1 MATLSQTVALNAGL
15 SQLGSGVTPPQFVR
29 NRARAETSTP
39 AGVLQAATPSYSVD
53 ISKEARA
60 QANLDNVQRAPVV
73 DYTNNIRRTK
83 DKTIDA
89 IVAGGNRWWH
99 TPGGSGETPSAVAL
113 GTISYSFMSSGGGG
127 ADAVGFVA
135 MDSSQQQAIRDAL
148 AHISSFIDVTFSE
161 VGSGGNISFGTNTQ
175 NSSAGYARYP
185 NEGGQVFLANNAS
198 TFGDGWAPGS
208 YTWMTILHE
217 TAHALGLKHP
227 GNYNAGG
234 GGTEGP
240 YLPKK
245 YDNRSYTVMS
255 YNNDEKNMKRI
266 AYNGSSFSTGHVT
279 PDSLQ
284 MFDITALQY
293 LYGEA
298 ASSAT
303 TYSFNE
309 GDIFSRSIWNNN
321 AASTIDL
328 SNTSSANIL
337 DLRGGKFSSIGVRD
351 AYADMAPHFNKDSYA
366 TLTSNGKKLT
376 KLLGVPTYDGG
387 NNLGIAKGSQIRQ
400 VVGGSGNDAII
411 SNGLGGTAIDAGN
424 GDDHLFLTTGTN
436 GSVTGGAGDDT
447 VYVQKTAG
455 AVWSLSGGVLTLT
468 NTKTSAT
475 LATVNV
481 SGIEHVAYWN
491 GKTTK
496 AAGTP
501 LLASPLQQT
510 VQLAY
515 GSAAGA
521 SGSQIDER
529 A

>member
-15 SQLGSGVTPPQFVR
+15 SKLGAGLAPPQFVR
-29 NRARAETSTP
+29 NATRGDAAIS
-39 AGVLQAATPSYSVD
+39 AGMLEQATTLSYSVD
-53 ISKEARA
+53 LSGEARA
-60 QANLDNVQRAPVV
+60 LSSQDNVQRAPLV

-99 TPGGSGETPSAVAL
+99 TPGGSGENPSTVAL
-113 GTISYSFMSSGGGG
+113 GTITYSFLSSASGQDG
-127 ADAVGFVA
+127 VGFVA
-135 MDSSQQQAIRDAL
+135 LDASQKQSIRDAL
-148 AHISSFIDVTFSE
+148 AHISSFIDVSFSE
-161 VGSGGNISFGTNTQ
+161 VGSGGNLSFGSNTQ
-175 NSSAGYARYP
+175 TGSAGYARYP

-198 TFGDGWAPGS
+198 TYGDGWAPGS

-309 GDIFSRSIWNNN
+309 GEIFSRSIWNNN

-436 GSVTGGAGDDT
+436 GSVVGGAGDDT
-447 VYVQKTAG
+447 VYVQKTSG
-455 AVWSLSGGVLTLT
+455 AVWSLNGGVLTLT

-491 GKTTK
+491 GKKTK
-496 AAGTP
+496 ALGTP

-515 GSAAGA
+515 GSAAGT

>member
-1 MATLSQTVALNAGL
+1 MATLSQTVALNTGL
-15 SQLGSGVTPPQFVR
+15 SRLGKGDVLPPLVR
-29 NRARAETSTP
+29 NRASVMAS
-39 AGVLQAATPSYSVD
+39 AGALEQSGSLSYALSLSD
-53 ISKEARA
+53 EARVL
-60 QANLDNVQRAPVV
+60 ANQDNVQRAPTV

-99 TPGGSGETPSAVAL
+99 TPGGSGENPSSVAL
-113 GTISYSFMSSGGGG
+113 GSISYSFMSSGGGG

-135 MDSSQQQAIRDAL
+135 MDNAQKQSIRDAL
-148 AHISSFIDVTFSE
+148 AHISSFIDVTFNE
-161 VGSGGNISFGTNTQ
+161 VGSGGNISFGTNNQ
-175 NSSAGYARYP
+175 ADSAGYARYP
-185 NEGGQVFLANNAS
+185 NEGGQVLLANNAS
-198 TFGDGWAPGS
+198 TFGDGWAPGT

-240 YLPKK
+240 YLPRK
-245 YDNRSYTVMS
+245 YDNRSYTIMS

-309 GDIFSRSIWNNN
+309 GDIFSRTIWNNN

-337 DLRGGKFSSIGVRD
+337 DLRGGKFSSIGLRD
-351 AYADMAPHFNKDSYA
+351 AYADMAPHFNQDSYA

-400 VVGGSGNDAII
+400 AVGGSGNDAII
-411 SNGLGGTAIDAGN
+411 SNGLSGTAIDAGN
-424 GDDHLFLTTGTN
+424 GDDHLFLSVGTTG
-436 GSVTGGAGDDT
+436 SVNGGAGDDT
-447 VYVQKTAG
+447 VYVQKVSG
-455 AVWSLSGGVLTLT
+455 ATWSLNGGVLTLT

-491 GKTTK
+491 GKKTK
-496 AAGTP
+496 AIGIP
-501 LLASPLQQT
+501 LLASPVQQS

-515 GSAAGA
+515 QGAG
-521 SGSQIDER
+521 GEGGRIDER